1 MRVIG
6 LTGNIG
12 SGKST
17 VSRRLKKLGAAA
29 LDTDRIARDVVAP
42 GTPGLDLIVKTFG
55 NHVLTPEGE
64 LDRAKMG
71 DMVFKDPGAR
81 AKLEA
86 IVHPL
91 IFREVVK
98 KIDEYKSGHNTAPAM
113 VVEVPLLIE
122 SGMHRL
128 MDEIWLVAVNPEI
141 QLNRIMSRD
150 KLSPE
155 QAFQRMNSQ
164 MPQEKKIEFA
174 TKIIENNGTPEET
187 EARVDELWQEIARD
201 HAK

>member
-17 VSRRLKKLGAAA
+17 VSRRLKELGAVVI
-29 LDTDRIARDVVAP
+29 DTDRIARDVVTP
-42 GTPGLDLIVKTFG
+42 GTPGLDQIVKTFG
-55 NHVLTPEGE
+55 SDVLMPGGE

-71 DMVFKDPGAR
+71 DMVFKDPAAR
-81 AKLEA
+81 SKLEA

-91 IFREVVK
+91 INQEVVK
-98 KIDEYKSGHNTAPAM
+98 RIDEYKSGKNNALAM

-128 MDEIWLVAVNPEI
+128 MDEIWLVTVNPEI
-141 QLNRIMSRD
+141 QLNRILSRD
-150 KLSPE
+150 RLSPE
-155 QAFQRMNSQ
+155 QARRRMNSQ
-164 MPQEKKIEFA
+164 MPQEQKIKFA
-174 TKIIENNGTPEET
+174 TKIIENSGTPEET

-201 HAK
+201 YAK